1 MMPRQS
7 AGPKSA
13 INDAPSRVSALRS
26 LSCTLQE
33 KLNQT
38 THCLMYNQ
46 GFNKIFFI
54 GLSQAKKSD
63 LWDLVGHQQPPPQPK
78 VLIEIISL

>member
-33 KLNQT
+33 KLNQSP
-38 THCLMYNQ
+38 HCLMYNQ
-46 GFNKIFFI
+46 RFSRNYIFFVAI
-54 GLSQAKKSD
+54 FILELLIKK
-63 LWDLVGHQQPPPQPK
+63 
-78 VLIEIISL
+78 EILDMKQNPL